1 MLKGGDGEAAQR
13 LWEAYFGR
21 LVALARAEKNLELK
35 KDIVSRLSNM
45 KSKEAMDY
53 LMELLK

>member
-1 MLKGGDGEAAQR
+1 
-13 LWEAYFGR
+13 
-21 LVALARAEKNLELK
+21 VTLARAEKSPEVK
-35 KDIVSRLSNM
+35 KEIVSKLSLM